1 MKTCIVLLSLSL
13 LIPLGG
19 CTQALKTPD
28 QVSAQHQSLTGSW
41 SLQQANKLG
50 TLPTE
55 SVTLILRNAV
65 TGDNSKLNVSG
76 HAGVNHFVGKAIV
89 DLPQQR
95 IQIRQIASTRQAGPE
110 PLTQFEKDYLNQ
122 LEAVVTYKLMGDRL
136 ELNTLHGDTLDF
148 SRQPK

>member
-1 MKTCIVLLSLSL
+1 MKTCIALLGLSLV
-13 LIPLGG
+13 IPLGG
-19 CTQALKTPD
+19 CTQVLKTPD
-28 QVSAQHQSLTGSW
+28 QVSAQQQSLTGSW

-76 HAGVNHFVGKAIV
+76 HAGVNHFVGNAIV
-89 DLPQQR
+89 DLTQQR

-110 PLTQFEKDYLNQ
+110 SLMQFEKDYLNQ
-122 LEAVVTYKLMGDRL
+122 LEAVITYKITGDRL

-148 SRQPK
+148 SRQQK